1 MDISL
6 HPKERRRIR
15 TQKLALVESGI
26 CTEADLDIILQAG
39 IDLVQLAHKKSKNS
53 WQANQLLLLREHV
66 YDWIKRSIG
75 NGETTYLWSCNW
87 SPYGRLSTY
96 LRDEPSSRTGIPST
110 ATLAELWEIDHW
122 VLPPARSDNQV
133 RIYTFLLQLTITG
146 EADVYVWCPGGSQK
160 TRYST
165 RQVYNLLQEQL
176 PQVSWYKEVW
186 FSKGIPKHRFLTWLM
201 VLNRSPTR
209 DRLMNW
215 GLITDG
221 ACLFCN
227 SSLETRSHLFF
238 DCSFSW
244 DIWSSLI
251 HRMQHQSPC
260 SWLEILDFLHNFAG
274 TKAERYLL
282 LLTWQATIYALW
294 TERNHRLHRNN
305 YRSASSLTSDID
317 RTIKRRIASI
327 RPDDP
332 QLSSVMLTLWFASSL
347 PPPVIST

>member
-1 MDISL
+1 MSL
-6 HPKERRRIR
+6 PLERVFLQQPHWRSYG
-15 TQKLALVESGI
+15 KLIIGSSHLQGPITKLEYTRFCFNSPSQGKLMFMSGVLV
-26 CTEADLDIILQAG
+26 
-39 IDLVQLAHKKSKNS
+39 AHKKRDTPLDKSTTCCRNNS
-53 WQANQLLLLREHV
+53 LRFRG
-66 YDWIKRSIG
+66 IKR
-75 NGETTYLWSCNW
+75 
-87 SPYGRLSTY
+87 
-96 LRDEPSSRTGIPST
+96 
-110 ATLAELWEIDHW
+110 
-122 VLPPARSDNQV
+122 
-133 RIYTFLLQLTITG
+133 F
-146 EADVYVWCPGGSQK
+146 GSQ
-160 TRYST
+160 R
-165 RQVYNLLQEQL
+165 E
-176 PQVSWYKEVW
+176 
-186 FSKGIPKHRFLTWLM
+186 
-201 VLNRSPTR
+201 SPS
-209 DRLMNW
+209 
-215 GLITDG
+215 IDG